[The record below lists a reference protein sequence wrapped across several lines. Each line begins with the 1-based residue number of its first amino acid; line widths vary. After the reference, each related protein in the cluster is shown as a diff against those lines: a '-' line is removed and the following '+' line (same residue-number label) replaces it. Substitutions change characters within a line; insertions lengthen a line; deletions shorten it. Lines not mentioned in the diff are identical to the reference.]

1 MTENDHIMDHSMRPI
16 ELDKESTT
24 PLYQQIVEQVKA
36 YLAEGSLH
44 IGDQLPPGRELAAT
58 LGVHRTTVIN
68 AYAELQS
75 EGIIDSHVGRGTF
88 VAAVPETPVSRT
100 PRPSFTPMVWDS
112 MFVTDPS
119 QDRLHKLI
127 DLQSRKDVISFACA
141 LPSPELFP
149 LEDIRTCVNRVLRKE
164 GQALLQIGDSFGYD
178 PLREHLIG
186 GLSHHGIQASMDEV
200 LITNGCQQSLDLIR
214 KILVQPGDT
223 VLIENP
229 TYPGALNVF
238 STRDVRCIGIPVGAE
253 GIDLAAL
260 EHVLVHNQP
269 KLLYTIP
276 TFHNPTGST
285 LDLAGRRRLLQL
297 ASLYRVPVVEDD
309 IYGELRYEG
318 SPLPSLKALDDR
330 GIVIYL
336 NSVSK
341 IGFPGMRVGW
351 VVAHRAVIDRLR
363 IARQSQDFHTNLIS
377 QAALCELSSSGLLT
391 RHLKRVRK
399 VYAERRNRLLSA
411 LERYF
416 PEGTRWSRPAGGMN
430 VWITLPRSI
439 HASSILSE
447 AAQLGVLF
455 TPGEMFYG
463 NSPQLNTMR
472 LPFSMLD
479 SARMEEGV
487 KRIARVLKKHM
498 SQTPAGPEPEK
509 RAVLV

>member
-1 MTENDHIMDHSMRPI
+1 MRPI

-24 PLYQQIVEQVKA
+24 PLYQQIVDQVKA
-36 YLAEGSLH
+36 YLADGSLH
-44 IGDQLPPGRELAAT
+44 IGDRLPPGRELAAT
-58 LGVHRTTVIN
+58 LGVHRTTIIN

-88 VAAVPETPVSRT
+88 IAHIPEARVHRT
-100 PRPSFTPMVWDS
+100 SRPSFSPLVWDTL
-112 MFVTDPS
+112 FVTDPAN
-119 QDRLHKLI
+119 DRLHKLL
-127 DLQSRKDVISFACA
+127 DLQSRTDAISFACA

-149 LEDIRTCVNRVLRKE
+149 LEEIKRCVSRVFRKR
-164 GQALLQIGDSFGYD
+164 GPALLQIGDSSGYA
-178 PLREHLIG
+178 PLREELIKG
-186 GLSHHGIQASMDEV
+186 HQGNGIRATMDEI

-238 STRDVRCIGIPVGAE
+238 STRDVRCIGIPVGSD

-276 TFHNPTGST
+276 TFHNPTGTT
-285 LDLAGRRRLLQL
+285 LDLAGRRKLLQL
-297 ASLYRVPVVEDD
+297 VSQYRVPIVEDD
-309 IYGELRYEG
+309 IYGELRFEDAA
-318 SPLPSLKALDDR
+318 LPSLKALDDR

-336 NSVSK
+336 NSFSK

-351 VVAHRAVIDRLR
+351 VVAHRGVIERLR
-363 IARQSQDFHTNLIS
+363 VARQAQDFHTNVLS
-377 QAALCELSSSGLLT
+377 QAALCELSSSGLLA
-391 RHLKRVRK
+391 RHLKHVRK
-399 VYAERRNRLLSA
+399 VYAERRNHLLNA
-411 LERYF
+411 LHRYF
-416 PEGTRWSRPAGGMN
+416 PEGTTWNRPHGGMN
-430 VWITLPRSI
+430 VWVTLPTGI
-439 HASSILSE
+439 HASSVLAE
-447 AAQLGVLF
+447 AAQQGVVF

-463 NSPQLNTMR
+463 NSPRVNTMR

-479 SARMEEGV
+479 SVRMEEGV
-487 KRIARVLKKHM
+487 KRIARILKKQM
-498 SQTPAGPEPEK
+498 SQSHGNVEQGA